1 MFATTRPSRPPISG
15 TPDMLE
21 IRNLHTNYGSSH
33 IIQGIDISV
42 RSGEVFGIF
51 GRNGVGKTTLLKA
64 IAGWVKP
71 TQGEIDFAGTRIDG
85 LRSDRIARLGVGLVP
100 EDRRIF
106 PGLSVEENLTLGF
119 LQVPGR
125 SRAASQEALERIYKR
140 FPRLSE
146 RRRQNGTTL
155 SGGEQQMLA
164 MARVMIGTPKLLLID
179 EPSEGL
185 APMIVEELF
194 AIIREMKAA
203 GCTVLLV
210 EQNVHQALTVCDRFI
225 AIERG
230 RVMLSGDAKN
240 KDDCDRLIEEI
251 AV

>member
-1 MFATTRPSRPPISG
+1 
-15 TPDMLE
+15 MLD
-21 IRNLHTNYGSSH
+21 IHNLHTNYGSSL
-33 IIQGIDISV
+33 IIQGIDMSV
-42 RSGEVFGIF
+42 RDGEVFGIF

-64 IAGWVKP
+64 VAGWVKP
-71 TQGEIDFAGTRIDG
+71 TQGEIEFAGTRIDG
-85 LRSDRIARLGVGLVP
+85 LRSDRIARLGVGFVP

-106 PGLSVEENLTLGF
+106 PGLTVDENLTLGF
-119 LQVPGR
+119 LQTPGR
-125 SRAASQEALERIYKR
+125 SRADSQAALDNIYAR

-164 MARVMIGTPKLLLID
+164 MARVMIGKPRLLLID

-185 APMIVEELF
+185 APMIVADLF

-203 GCTVLLV
+203 GCTILLV
-210 EQNVHQALTVCDRFI
+210 EQNVHQALAVCDRFI

-230 RVMLSGDAKN
+230 RVMLSGNAKN
-240 KDDCDRLIEEI
+240 KEDCDRLIDGI

>member
-1 MFATTRPSRPPISG
+1 
-15 TPDMLE
+15 MLD

-33 IIQGIDISV
+33 IIQGIDLSV
-42 RSGEVFGIF
+42 HDGEVFGIF

-64 IAGWVKP
+64 IAGWVQP
-71 TQGEIDFAGTRIDG
+71 TKGEIDFAGSRIDG
-85 LRSDRIARLGVGLVP
+85 LRSDRIARLGVGFVP

-106 PGLSVEENLTLGF
+106 PGLSVDENLTLGF

-125 SRAASQEALERIYKR
+125 SRAASQDALEKIYTR

-164 MARVMIGTPKLLLID
+164 MARVMLGTPKLLLID

-203 GCTVLLV
+203 GSTVLLV
-210 EQNVHQALTVCDRFI
+210 EQNVHQALAVCDRFI

-240 KDDCDRLIEEI
+240 KDDCNRLIEMI